1 MRDECVLAV
10 YDDVQRAQEAIHIL
24 GRGGF
29 PLAQVS
35 LVAKSPHGGNSTSLE
50 VPVADNSV
58 RDAAIGAGLGATIG
72 ALGGIVVT
80 VAAGAA
86 LVFLIGPLAA
96 TGAIAGAFLGG
107 LGGWGVHSERIAH
120 YEKLVRQGKTL
131 VIAHGSPEQLLMADQ
146 ILMETGA
153 AEIRVYA
160 KTETESPE
168 VYPQE
173 SMQDK
178 GPLAAP

>member
-1 MRDECVLAV
+1 
-10 YDDVQRAQEAIHIL
+10 
-24 GRGGF
+24 
-29 PLAQVS
+29 
-35 LVAKSPHGGNSTSLE
+35 

-58 RDAAIGAGLGATIG
+58 RDAAIGAGLGATVG
-72 ALGGIVVT
+72 TLGGVVVT
-80 VAAGAA
+80 VVAGTA

-107 LGGWGVHSERIAH
+107 LGGWGVHSERITH
-120 YEKLVRQGKTL
+120 YEDLVRQGKTL
-131 VIAHGSPEQLLMADQ
+131 VITHGTPEQLVAAERMLT
-146 ILMETGA
+146 ETGV
-153 AEIRVYA
+153 AELRVYA

-173 SMQDK
+173 SSQDK